1 MESTNYTLYLLFYAG
16 ISNALVLTFQ
26 IQTISDKF
34 GLESSII
41 LLIIWHHSFLSSTE
55 NILGYI
61 KSMKLSFVLLQ
72 FLIYPVKLKISNT
85 IYNLNIPRKIYTCI
99 FNVLL
104 RILLMASI
112 QVQITLPWQVTTW
125 LYKIHEMLFLF
136 P

>member
-55 NILGYI
+55 NIAI
-61 KSMKLSFVLLQ
+61 KRYNKTW
-72 FLIYPVKLKISNT
+72 IYQIHEVILCSLAISN
-85 IYNLNIPRKIYTCI
+85 IPSQIENIKYNL
-99 FNVLL
+99 
-104 RILLMASI
+104 
-112 QVQITLPWQVTTW
+112 
-125 LYKIHEMLFLF
+125 
-136 P
+136 